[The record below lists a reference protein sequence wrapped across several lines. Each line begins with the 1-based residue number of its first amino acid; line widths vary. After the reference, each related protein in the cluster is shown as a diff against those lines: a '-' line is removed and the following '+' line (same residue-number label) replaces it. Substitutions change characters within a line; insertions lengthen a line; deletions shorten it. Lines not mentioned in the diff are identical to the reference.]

1 MTMMTERY
9 LAQWNGKCADRGRFA
24 GGIGADRAH
33 HTGILIQGGCHE
45 LLRLA
50 GQRPQD
56 LH

>member
-1 MTMMTERY
+1 MTKMTERY

-50 GQRPQD
+50 GQRAQD